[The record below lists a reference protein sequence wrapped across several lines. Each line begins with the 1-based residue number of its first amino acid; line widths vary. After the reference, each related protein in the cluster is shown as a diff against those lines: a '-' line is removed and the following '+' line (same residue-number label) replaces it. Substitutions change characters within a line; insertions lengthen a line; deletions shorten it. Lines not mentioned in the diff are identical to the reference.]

1 MTFFAHMKRQEVV
14 VLLAHAPTRE
24 FRTRHH
30 DFGVKNVSIILG
42 IFRNVYSALYS
53 VPSVAV
59 RNNTCTKNSE
69 IRITF
74 ILKISLRFSPS
85 NTDSLQIHNCKNP
98 FSTTFDTS
106 QSINAKRPE
115 LKKKKK
121 KKLGLYSHRF
131 LAS

>member
-1 MTFFAHMKRQEVV
+1 MKRQEVV

-59 RNNTCTKNSE
+59 RNERKITGVQKNSE

-74 ILKISLRFSPS
+74 ILKITLRFSPS